1 MHFIIRGGILAKLV
15 QIINLKYVLLHAR
28 ENT

>member
-1 MHFIIRGGILAKLV
+1 MYFIIRGGILSKVV